1 VGRGRLNNR
10 CMEELHNLHASPG
23 IRVIKSRRMRW
34 VGNVGR
40 MGATRN
46 AYNILFEN
54 LKETDHSENLA

>member
-1 VGRGRLNNR
+1 
-10 CMEELHNLHASPG
+10 MEELHNLHASPG